1 MTVMDSSYTAPSPQV
16 KPILVAIAIAIAGP
30 FLWVG
35 LYVGL
40 DNGWI
45 AAPLIGLL
53 IGIGMRLTM
62 KHGDRRLQITATV
75 LTVLSCVAGYLWT
88 DMFVIQWTFNG
99 EPVQPTV
106 FDALK
111 RMLNDFTAI
120 LLIALGGYIA
130 WVMALLPRSG
140 DTSVQHG

>member
-1 MTVMDSSYTAPSPQV
+1 MAVMESSSTAPPLQV
-16 KPILVAIAIAIAGP
+16 TPLIVAIAIAIAGP

-62 KHGDRRLQITATV
+62 KHGDRRLQVVASV
-75 LTVLSCVAGYLWT
+75 LTVLSCAAGYVWV
-88 DMFVIQWTFNG
+88 DMVFIWVIPPDLF
-99 EPVQPTV
+99 E
-106 FDALK
+106 ALK
-111 RMLNDFTAI
+111 HMLNDFTAI
-120 LLIALGGYIA
+120 LLIALGAYIA
-130 WVMALLPRSG
+130 WVMALLPKPTTGASG
-140 DTSVQHG
+140 V